1 MHYISYVIYYI
12 LYIDAINNRMMHP
25 KAYRAPEL
33 LLTGV
38 LYQSSPRHRFVPPR
52 QPVLTS
58 GIDVWAMGCLFV
70 AMSAGVS
77 PFDELNTGGCLETIR
92 DILHRLGL
100 PTPRQFI
107 QWGVEG
113 AHKTIVDQWRSLPK
127 KCAPWEINGVHEEL
141 KPTLSQMLVYDI
153 NARLPSSSVTTSLV
167 SGPSA
172 ATGWLRE
179 IERYT
184 PRYIIYGVRFGPPPI
199 YIYMCV

>member
-1 MHYISYVIYYI
+1 MHYISYVKNYI
-12 LYIDAINNRMMHP
+12 LYIYAINNRMMHP

-38 LYQSSPRHRFVPPR
+38 CGQRFVPPR
-52 QPVLTS
+52 EPVLTS

-77 PFDELNTGGCLETIR
+77 PFDELNTGGYLETIR

-107 QWGVEG
+107 HWGVEE

-127 KCAPWEINGVHEEL
+127 KCAPWEINGVHQEL

-153 NARLPSSSVTTSLV
+153 NDRLSSSSVTTSLV

-172 ATGWLRE
+172 ATA
-179 IERYT
+179 
-184 PRYIIYGVRFGPPPI
+184 
-199 YIYMCV
+199 C